1 VNCSSCR
8 NYRKA
13 VAGRLGF
20 CGLDRRR
27 DPLHGDEMR
36 GCWEAPPPDTPLDG
50 LGLFAV
56 LDPRSVTHVDSGQ
69 GAERTEVAARRL
81 VEAPAV
87 APAQHL
93 SPSVSGRSAEPE
105 GRHHIEQRTI
115 R

>member
-1 VNCSSCR
+1 M
-8 NYRKA
+8 
-13 VAGRLGF
+13 AGRLGF

-27 DPLHGDEMR
+27 DPLDGDEMR
-36 GCWEAPPPDTPLDG
+36 GCWEAPLPDTPPDG
-50 LGLFAV
+50 RGIFAV
-56 LDPRSVTHVDSGQ
+56 LDPWSVSSLDGGQ
-69 GAERTEVAARRL
+69 GAERTEVAARHL

-93 SPSVSGRSAEPE
+93 SPSVGGRSAERE